1 MAIITPER
9 LKALSPSIRDDR
21 AQSYAPALEEALALG
36 DITSRLRLVHF
47 MAQLA
52 HESAGFR
59 ALKENLN
66 YRADV
71 LLAVFRSRVQTI
83 DKANELVAAGPD
95 AIAEFVYGNRPALGN
110 VNPGDGSKFIGRG
123 FIMITG
129 RSNYTTYAA
138 LINQPLLDQPQLLED
153 PIYAAQGAAAFW
165 KQTGCNARADVDDI
179 EGVTR
184 IVNGGTNGLE
194 DREIWLAKAL
204 SVFPALEP
212 TPPTNGFAKYFT
224 LEELIHTEHR
234 NIDNTPSPEIIDTL
248 KQTAQQMDR
257 VRALLGNP
265 IRVNSGYRS
274 PALNAAIG
282 GAPTS
287 AHMSGYAVDFVCPA
301 FGTPLQICQ
310 AILGSEIKFDQLIQ
324 EGTWIHIS
332 FDPRLRMQQLTATF
346 TASGTQYSSG
356 VIEGSVVDGVVSP
369 EASIL

>member
-21 AQSYAPALEEALALG
+21 AQTYAPALEAALATG
-36 DITSRLRLVHF
+36 EITTRLRLVHF

-59 ALKENLN
+59 ALRENLN
-66 YRADV
+66 YRPDV

-83 DKANELVAAGPD
+83 EKANELVAAGPD

-110 VNPGDGSKFIGRG
+110 VNPGDGAKYIGRG

-165 KQTGCNARADVDDI
+165 KQTSCNARADVDDI

-194 DREIWLAKAL
+194 DRKIWLDKAL
-204 SVFPALEP
+204 SVFPALDAAP
-212 TPPTNGFAKYFT
+212 TVPAVPANGFAQYFT
-224 LEELIHTEHR
+224 LEELTHTEHR
-234 NIDNTPSPEIIDTL
+234 NIDNTPPPEIVETL
-248 KQTAQQMDR
+248 RQTAQQMDR
-257 VRALLGNP
+257 VRTRLGKP

-287 AHMSGYAVDFVCPA
+287 AHMSGYAVDFVCP
-301 FGTPLQICQ
+301 GYGPPLQICQ
-310 AILGSEIKFDQLIQ
+310 AIIASDIQFDQLIQ
-324 EGTWIHIS
+324 EGSWVHIS

-356 VIEGSVVDGVVSP
+356 VT
-369 EASIL
+369 A